1 MLTIGA
7 LSKATSTNI
16 STIRYY
22 ESMGLLTHAGRSQGN
37 QRRYS
42 EDEKDRLAFIRHARD
57 LGLSIEAIRDLIDL
71 SERTDLPATDAN
83 RIVSEQLLTVRGKI
97 ERLKKLETEL
107 AQISKPE
114 ELGHARHR
122 VIKALAGD

>member
-22 ESMGLLTHAGRSQGN
+22 ESMGLLTHAERSQGN

-42 EDEKDRLAFIRHARD
+42 DVEKDRLAFIRHARD
-57 LGLSIEAIRDLIDL
+57 LGLTIEAIRDLIEL
-71 SERTDLPATDAN
+71 SERSDLPDPDAS
-83 RIVSEQLLTVRGKI
+83 RIVSEQLVTVRGKI
-97 ERLKKLETEL
+97 QRLQRLESEL
-107 AQISKPE
+107 AQISTPE
-114 ELGHARHR
+114 ELGDGRHR
-122 VIKALAGD
+122 VIRAFASE